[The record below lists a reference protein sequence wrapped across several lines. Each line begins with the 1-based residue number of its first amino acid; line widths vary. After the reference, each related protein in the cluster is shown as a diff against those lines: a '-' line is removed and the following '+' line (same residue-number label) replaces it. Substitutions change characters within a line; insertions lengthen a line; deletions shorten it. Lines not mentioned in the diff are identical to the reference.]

1 MNNIGKEHKKTLL
14 RLEKIQHESRLEL
27 VKGDMQSPPKLE
39 ELFDLESLTST
50 YIFRRPKV
58 TYH

>member
-1 MNNIGKEHKKTLL
+1 MNDVGEEDKKNLL
-14 RLEKIQHESRLEL
+14 RLQKIQQESRLEL
-27 VKGDMQSPPKLE
+27 VKGDMQSLPKLE
-39 ELFDLESLTST
+39 ELFDLEGLKST